1 MTKMRLMLLFLLPLG
16 LSVLTVGLVIGT
28 TIGID
33 SCEFPPWVGLEGT
46 WVLKCYGEPGKL
58 RYPYPGGIRCGGD
71 ITLTLSAR
79 ATAEQKIGDY
89 PARENVVAGRAGINW
104 CFGNYEVDGNKFS
117 IYTVSGGE
125 KRTGGLICTMMG
137 GPKHL
142 EAQEDHYLDILT
154 SAQTYEITNCILI
167 ISSGKEVLVFTRL
180 ESYEHPPRP
189 GAPFPAKE

>member
-1 MTKMRLMLLFLLPLG
+1 MSKMRLMLLFLLPLG
-16 LSVLTVGLVIGT
+16 LSVLVVGLVIGT

-58 RYPYPGGIRCGGD
+58 RLPYPREIGYARD

-79 ATAEQKIGDY
+79 DY
-89 PARENVVAGRAGINW
+89 VITTWTGINR
-104 CFGNYEVDGNKFS
+104 CEGNYEMDGNKFI
-117 IYTVSGGE
+117 IYTVNGGE
-125 KRTGGLICTMMG
+125 KRTGGLICTEMG

-142 EAQEDHYLDILT
+142 IAQQNHYRDILT

-180 ESYEHPPRP
+180 ESYEHAPRP